1 MRVRRIVFV
10 LPSYLVSLR
19 GGKVVPGI
27 GEQAARRAGAVE
39 RDREPCAPPS
49 AAKAGGLEGAF
60 SRHFSRVR
68 MARDLVVPPRHRS
81 PFATFVAYQAT
92 RRAAHAQRSQ
102 GCPHRQA
109 GLHPDKAS
117 DNRTVDAFRTNA
129 GAMAGFEGWRINV
142 DDFLPRFAITQPFD
156 ILPNI
161 ISIPFGQFAI
171 NDQHSAVLKKAVSVS
186 ADTLVF
192 MVRRVLDCPKKH
204 RLSQTLETN
213 GPALF

>member
-1 MRVRRIVFV
+1 M
-10 LPSYLVSLR
+10 
-19 GGKVVPGI
+19 
-27 GEQAARRAGAVE
+27 E

-171 NDQHSAVLKKAVSVS
+171 NLPRQA
-186 ADTLVF
+186 
-192 MVRRVLDCPKKH
+192 
-204 RLSQTLETN
+204 LETN
-213 GPALF
+213 GPLTRVVEFSTPLRHVRITQPCRLAQTLDFECG

>member
-1 MRVRRIVFV
+1 MRPRDLVGGHARPEIVFV

-49 AAKAGGLEGAF
+49 AAKTGGLEGA
-60 SRHFSRVR
+60 
-68 MARDLVVPPRHRS
+68 
-81 PFATFVAYQAT
+81 FVAYQAT

-171 NDQHSAVLKKAVSVS
+171 NLPRQA
-186 ADTLVF
+186 
-192 MVRRVLDCPKKH
+192 
-204 RLSQTLETN
+204 LETN
-213 GPALF
+213 GPLTRVVEFSTPLRHVRITQPCQLAQTLDFECG